1 MSALLH
7 AERACRGRWRQRSTS
22 RAADKSSFGAE
33 PQREP
38 CLCRGNPLRE
48 APSQFCSQRE
58 AISTSKSAARLLR
71 ATALFA
77 YARMRC
83 LGEDHP
89 RWEISRE
96 RRTVLIDKKR
106 AALAAAALL
115 GAASINPVHGSG
127 IHGARSCKAAHVP
140 ASCNF
145 RGASTQGPELLAR
158 WQYVGLPFWPYR
170 RLVTPYDGVGVY
182 YEDHLSCWTWVPA
195 DLGWQRIWECK
206 WPIR

>member
-1 MSALLH
+1 M
-7 AERACRGRWRQRSTS
+7 G
-22 RAADKSSFGAE
+22 D
-33 PQREP
+33 
-38 CLCRGNPLRE
+38 
-48 APSQFCSQRE
+48 
-58 AISTSKSAARLLR
+58 
-71 ATALFA
+71 
-77 YARMRC
+77 
-83 LGEDHP
+83 
-89 RWEISRE
+89 SRE

-106 AALAAAALL
+106 ALAAAALL
-115 GAASINPVHGSG
+115 GAASINPANGSG
-127 IHGARSCKAAHVP
+127 IHSARSCKAAHVP

>member
-1 MSALLH
+1 VRFL
-7 AERACRGRWRQRSTS
+7 
-22 RAADKSSFGAE
+22 
-33 PQREP
+33 RE
-38 CLCRGNPLRE
+38 E
-48 APSQFCSQRE
+48 APSQFCSERE

-115 GAASINPVHGSG
+115 GAASINPANGSG
-127 IHGARSCKAAHVP
+127 IHSARSCKAAHVP

-145 RGASTQGPELLAR
+145 RGASTQRPELLAR

-182 YEDHLSCWTWVPA
+182 YEDHLSCWTWVPV